1 MDSKAQTASA
11 SSNDLMRLAIN
22 QYGITHNIK
31 AAGYILPDGSLLD
44 FNRDNRAIDHR
55 NIEGIYQNNGIPIW
69 SDEYRYNYCVDFMN
83 HGAIRC
89 DVNVGLLDMTMEPT
103 PKQCQILKQFVRIA
117 GEVDIDFTDEKGDT
131 IHSVSYEDA
140 LPGKVVADIIR
151 FYEEGIRPEGNI
163 RLENIDAITDIIA
176 EAVTRKLVS
185 INKRKPKPMHKD
197 IRTVIRE
204 EITRL
209 LTEDEEL
216 MYSYYSK
223 YDEWYILDKFANR
236 TTDRMHW
243 NLIKPSMYKKA
254 LEEFTRTGSLNTFPE
269 RYIYQWIGIILRNTC
284 YINAIT
290 ILAGHADYSP
300 EYDSLE
306 NTMNQIL
313 RPFGMSVVEADRDMV
328 LNLSEEALMMVL
340 RYKDNVFMEGKRLN
354 EESMHRDGQLNAI
367 YTQKETDQFDRNE
380 AISRKCNPEVV
391 KAIEEHNKDNASMTI
406 SISKNGDFL
415 GTIDFYEL
423 LDNLGFFDWAVL
435 PDGGDAF
442 SDYGLQ
448 PLFNVCLE
456 YNEDSTPEE
465 TLVIINKA
473 LDIYHQRSDLAAAF
487 IEGGSSSLTAISESI
502 RRRRIIE
509 SRRRTHR

>member
-1 MDSKAQTASA
+1 MDSNVQTVSA

-22 QYGITHNIK
+22 QYGLTNNIK
-31 AAGYILPDGSLLD
+31 DAGYILPDGSLLD
-44 FNRDNRAIDHR
+44 FNRNSSGIDHR
-55 NIEGIYQNNGIPIW
+55 NIAIIYNENGIPIW

-89 DVNVGLLDMTMEPT
+89 DVNEGLLDMTMEPT
-103 PKQCQILKQFVRIA
+103 SKQCQILKQFVRIA
-117 GEVDIDFTDEKGDT
+117 GDVDIDFTDEKGDT

-140 LPGKVVADIIR
+140 QPGRVVADILR

-176 EAVTRKLVS
+176 EAVTKKLRRED
-185 INKRKPKPMHKD
+185 KRKMSKD

-209 LTEDEEL
+209 LTEDEEM
-216 MYSYYSK
+216 MYSYYDK
-223 YDEWYILDKFANR
+223 YNEWYILDMFANR
-236 TTDRMHW
+236 TTERMHW

-254 LEEFTRTGSLNTFPE
+254 LEEFTRTGRISTFPE

-300 EYDSLE
+300 DYDSIE
-306 NTMNQIL
+306 SPMDQIL
-313 RPFGMSVVEADRDMV
+313 RPFGMSVVESDRDMV
-328 LNLSEEALMMVL
+328 LNLSEEALRMVL
-340 RYKDNVFMEGKRLN
+340 RYKDNVFIEGKRLN
-354 EESMHRDGQLNAI
+354 EESMHSDGQLNAI
-367 YTQKETDQFDRNE
+367 YTQKETGQFDRNE

-406 SISKNGDFL
+406 SISKDGDFL

-423 LDNLGFFDWAVL
+423 LDELEFFDWAVL

-502 RRRRIIE
+502 RRNKRRLIE
-509 SRRRTHR
+509 ARRRTH